1 MDFCW
6 SPTQIAFRKRLGEF
20 LREHLPGDWPKLARQ
35 GPGSRAITEFAFEFC
50 PKLAE
55 AGFLV
60 PHWPRQHG
68 GDNAEPWMHF
78 ILGEEL
84 WAIGEPR
91 GGQYMNVNWIGPT
104 IMQFGT
110 EAQKA
115 KYLPEMA
122 AGKVLWCQG
131 FSEPSSGSDLASLR
145 TRGEL
150 RGDEYVING
159 SKIWTSYAALAQH
172 CFLLART
179 GGEGKAGITVFLLP
193 MTSPGITVR
202 QIPSLVGEGDIHEVF
217 LDEVKVSADAILG
230 TPGNAWKIVTF
241 ALANER
247 VGIARWE
254 FSRRALDHMI
264 DRLVRT
270 GRFSD
275 PMVRAAA
282 AQARAACEAARMLV
296 YRLVDQRSRGRPPSP
311 ESSVARW
318 AVVMADNAVMNFALD
333 YLSDAFSDPHEAV
346 VRAHH
351 ERAIA
356 AGIASGTAEIQLN
369 IVARQYL
376 NLPREV
382 RA

>member
-1 MDFCW
+1 
-6 SPTQIAFRKRLGEF
+6 
-20 LREHLPGDWPKLARQ
+20 
-35 GPGSRAITEFAFEFC
+35 
-50 PKLAE
+50 
-55 AGFLV
+55 
-60 PHWPRQHG
+60 
-68 GDNAEPWMHF
+68 MHF